1 MLTANEIIEIQCALD
16 AMERRLSVQ
25 IGGAINRKF
34 GHDLPELESNCDNP
48 RRSTP
53 SLFDDSNIGFIR
65 REANELFAVEAAREA
80 IMQGTYG
87 SCAMCHQAIE
97 FQRLRTRPTS
107 AYCLPCQKQL
117 NHPIQ
122 NRPED
127 RPEVRP

>member
-16 AMERRLSVQ
+16 AMERRLSAQ
-25 IGGAINRKF
+25 ICGAINRKF

-65 REANELFAVEAAREA
+65 REAKELFAVEAAREA

-87 SCAMCHQAIE
+87 SCAQCVTK
-97 FQRLRTRPTS
+97 RLSSS
-107 AYCLPCQKQL
+107 ACGRDPLRRIACPARS
-117 NHPIQ
+117 N
-122 NRPED
+122 
-127 RPEVRP
+127 